1 MIVITGGSTGGHIFP
16 NIPVIEE
23 LKKRGY
29 TEIIWVGE
37 KKGKEEKWARS
48 MGVTFYGIRTGKLRR
63 YFSLKN
69 IIDLYFVVV
78 GIFQSIFLFIKLKPR
93 LLFSKGGF
101 VAVPPVIAAWLLS
114 IPIITHESDIVPGLA
129 TRIIS
134 RFARVICV
142 SFEKTEHFFTNK
154 KVVLTGNPLRQIVK
168 NGNSKKG
175 ASFLHFEEKLPL
187 LLVLGGSLGASS
199 LNDATWKMKTKYS
212 LPFNLVH
219 QCGKGKRRED
229 IPQGKRYRQ
238 YDFLDREMGDVLALS
253 NLIVSRAGAGAL
265 YEFGFLK
272 KPTILIPLP
281 KSKSRG
287 EQVENARH
295 FARKGAAVIINDEEL
310 NEDILYKTVM
320 KLLEDEESLM
330 KMGESADTLCT
341 RDAEIKIANIIE
353 STLREKG

>member
-1 MIVITGGSTGGHIFP
+1 LIVITGGSTGGHIFP
-16 NIPVIEE
+16 NISVIEE

-48 MGVTFYGIRTGKLRR
+48 MGVAFYGIRTGKLRR
-63 YFSLKN
+63 YLSLKN
-69 IIDLYFVVV
+69 LIDLYFVVA
-78 GIFQSIFLFIKLKPR
+78 GIFQSIFLFIKLKPS

-101 VAVPPVIAAWLLS
+101 VAVPPVIAAGVLS
-114 IPIITHESDIVPGLA
+114 IPIITHESDIIPGLA

-142 SFEKTEHFFTNK
+142 SFEITEHCFTKK
-154 KVVLTGNPLRQIVK
+154 KVVLTGNPLRETVK
-168 NGNSKKG
+168 YGNSKKG
-175 ASFLHFEEKLPL
+175 AGFLNFEEKLPL
-187 LLVLGGSLGASS
+187 VLVLGGSLGASS

-229 IPQGKRYRQ
+229 FSHGKRYRQ
-238 YDFLDREMGDVLALS
+238 YDFLDREMGDVLALA

-272 KPTILIPLP
+272 KPMILIPLP

-287 EQVENARH
+287 EQIENARH
-295 FARKGAAVIINDEEL
+295 FSRKGAAVIINDEEL
-310 NEDILYKTVM
+310 NEDILYKTVI

-330 KMGESADTLCT
+330 KLGESAEALCT

-353 STLREKG
+353 SMLREIG